1 MLDRIDWRLE
11 GIRREKCNNQLLHAK
26 DEGEVQINDDRTLHA
41 VEGDSAGR
49 ENGMADNRSQNDKKN
64 QNCCKV
70 RALVLRALVNSTA

>member
-1 MLDRIDWRLE
+1 
-11 GIRREKCNNQLLHAK
+11 
-26 DEGEVQINDDRTLHA
+26 VQINDDRTLHA